1 MSSLSSSSP
10 TETSSVLRP
19 KSVTVSAAITSTSG
33 VEATGKHSRLNRS
46 WQPGRSHLIDYMIPD
61 EDKQRAVRLSEV
73 RELRDPPSELKEVCD
88 KISPIISDIYLARG
102 VVARGVGKDLET
114 LRSECDS
121 KIEEATRLVTREET
135 RRKEYGSDTTDTLPD
150 AGSDTASGSGLS
162 SLDPKGKRKAEL
174 QIPQTVSSEARKP
187 IPE

>member
-1 MSSLSSSSP
+1 
-10 TETSSVLRP
+10 
-19 KSVTVSAAITSTSG
+19 
-33 VEATGKHSRLNRS
+33 
-46 WQPGRSHLIDYMIPD
+46 MIPD

-187 IPE
+187 IPEVRSSSPSNKYEHLAMSRSDWGYGGLDTLHKDDRWRRGI